1 MINRS
6 FAAAAVTS
14 AALLTFCFTAASR
27 PVEAAKKPK
36 KPSIGKAV
44 LSPTRLT
51 GRGSSVS
58 VRVTVKNNGASVT
71 GVTASSTLTGTS
83 PSAAATLQA
92 SGADAYAGTVRVAA
106 NPRTKTAYADIY
118 IEVAS
123 SSGTGSADLRA
134 ELSLLKIKE
143 LPVSFQITGFYFR
156 HPGRLR
162 PKPTHIGS
170 PAFAPHQVSITALL
184 QPIAARI

>member
-6 FAAAAVTS
+6 FAAAAFTS
-14 AALLTFCFTAASR
+14 AALLTFCATAGGR
-27 PVEAAKKPK
+27 PVEAARAKKPT
-36 KPSIGKAV
+36 IGKAV
-44 LSPTRLT
+44 LNPTRLT
-51 GRGSSVS
+51 GRGGSVS
-58 VRVTVKNNGASVT
+58 VRVTVKNNGASIS

-123 SSGTGSADLRA
+123 SSGTVR
-134 ELSLLKIKE
+134 KK
-143 LPVSFQITGFYFR
+143 V
-156 HPGRLR
+156 GRIRLDAGGAIDDST
-162 PKPTHIGS
+162 PPPPPNI
-170 PAFAPHQVSITALL
+170 
-184 QPIAARI
+184 